1 VIGLALC
8 LAVEEDSEDQGLGE
22 EVLADLNIEGA
33 QLPHILRRLLL
44 PDLEHLVPLD
54 VVLGRLHI
62 NSVAH
67 LHEFDDLWDQ
77 VMRDASLDGYVSSMQ
92 VHVTTLDTLH
102 A

>member
-8 LAVEEDSEDQGLGE
+8 LAVKEDSEDQGLGK

-33 QLPHILRRLLL
+33 QLPHVLRRLLL
-44 PDLEHLVPLD
+44 PDLEHFVTLD

-62 NSVAH
+62 DSVSH
-67 LHEFDDLWDQ
+67 FHEFDDLWDQ
-77 VMRDASLDGYVSSMQ
+77 VMWDTSLDGYVSSMQ
-92 VHVTTLDTLH
+92 VHVATLDTLH

>member
-8 LAVEEDSEDQGLGE
+8 LAVEEDSEDQGLGK

-33 QLPHILRRLLL
+33 QLPHELRRLFL

-62 NSVAH
+62 DSVSH

-77 VMRDASLDGYVSSMQ
+77 VMRDSSLNGDVSSM
-92 VHVTTLDTLH
+92 
-102 A
+102 